1 MWSLLPALLLFV
13 HAAPTPARQ
22 TATLP
27 AFTLVSRE
35 TNYASGGEK
44 LVVEETLYASAGGGA
59 RRVRKKQDGSLSG
72 DYLYERGRGLFSIDH
87 AARKLQLMHGA
98 PDPPDPPPTAES
110 LRADPGF
117 VRTEEVL
124 GRTTFVI
131 RNIVGGGGTG
141 PRPAEKSYEHYYD
154 PELGR
159 TPLKSV
165 YFEGG
170 RVSSV
175 REPVSL
181 TFGEPDAALF
191 KVPAYEVSSP
201 SAPPVKGVVFG
212 GKVSEWVAPV
222 WPKEARGVTGTVVV
236 KVLINEEGRVFEAV
250 ALSGPEEL
258 RPAAVEA
265 AYKARFTPAR
275 LSGQPVRASSTLS
288 FKFSRR

>member
-1 MWSLLPALLLFV
+1 MWSVLPALLLFDP
-13 HAAPTPARQ
+13 AAPALARQ
-22 TATLP
+22 TPTPP

-44 LVVEETLYASAGGGA
+44 LVVEETLYASAAGGA
-59 RRVRKKQDGSLSG
+59 RRVRKKEDGSLSG
-72 DYLYERGRGLFSIDH
+72 DYLYERGRGHFHIDH
-87 AARKLQLMHGA
+87 AGRKLLLMDGA
-98 PDPPDPPPTAES
+98 PDAPDPPPTAES

-131 RNIVGGGGTG
+131 RHVVGGGGAG
-141 PRPAEKSYEHYYD
+141 PPPAERSYEHYYD
-154 PELGR
+154 PDLGR

-191 KVPAYEVSSP
+191 KIPAYEVS
-201 SAPPVKGVVFG
+201 PPPPAGGVVSG

-236 KVLINEEGRVFEAV
+236 KVLLDEEGRVYEAV

-265 AYKARFTPAR
+265 AHKARFTPAK
-275 LSGQPVRASSTLS
+275 LSGRPVKASSTLS
-288 FKFSRR
+288 FKFSRQ